1 MQQAAGELIFQ
12 EVSVIKSCAE
22 RKTIKA
28 SCRRETLL
36 VIFFHEREHKK
47 KNRDQIY
54 FQIFEFAPD
63 CRKFRMENCNYLQ
76 KQQFF
81 FLSG

>member
-1 MQQAAGELIFQ
+1 MQQAAGELIFL

-36 VIFFHEREHKK
+36 VIFFHEREQKK
-47 KNRDQIY
+47 KTEIKS
-54 FQIFEFAPD
+54 IFKYMDLPLTV
-63 CRKFRMENCNYLQ
+63 ENSRWKIAIISKNNN
-76 KQQFF
+76 F